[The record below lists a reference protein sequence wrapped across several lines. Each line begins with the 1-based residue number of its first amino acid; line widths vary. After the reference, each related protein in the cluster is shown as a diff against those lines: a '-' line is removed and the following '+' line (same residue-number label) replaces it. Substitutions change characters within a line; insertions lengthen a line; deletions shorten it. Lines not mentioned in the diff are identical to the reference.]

1 MGHGL
6 SPRIPAQC
14 PKWIKATRSGVTTR
28 GVSRTFPS
36 RGQGDLGE
44 KARSKLSK
52 GGYGQLPRRNL
63 SEATVGSG
71 PWHSTCGTQ
80 LAQPSWRMATQ
91 HSMRNKE
98 EETKPKNLFL
108 GYSSSME
115 LVGGQQLPV
124 RWGQVAFTSMGTTG
138 GQLLPGKWMGS
149 LWKLGPDPGARI
161 PLGDHLRPRA
171 RPTHCRASAPGRSP
185 QPPQLFSICSMSSS
199 PSREQ
204 RLFVQAPRPCQ
215 AAAGSP
221 FLQQSSSRLQ
231 PSDSSHD
238 RSSWQGK

>member
-1 MGHGL
+1 MLAEAWVILGAMGELMGPPFSQHNHQIPTQYEWLLVIPDL
-6 SPRIPAQC
+6 SPGPQKWDTDYPPESLQC

-52 GGYGQLPRRNL
+52 GGFGQLPRRNL

-71 PWHSTCGTQ
+71 PWHSACGMQ

-124 RWGQVAFTSMGTTG
+124 RWGQVAFPSMGT
-138 GQLLPGKWMGS
+138 
-149 LWKLGPDPGARI
+149 
-161 PLGDHLRPRA
+161 
-171 RPTHCRASAPGRSP
+171 
-185 QPPQLFSICSMSSS
+185 
-199 PSREQ
+199 
-204 RLFVQAPRPCQ
+204 
-215 AAAGSP
+215 AG
-221 FLQQSSSRLQ
+221 
-231 PSDSSHD
+231 
-238 RSSWQGK
+238 

>member
-1 MGHGL
+1 M
-6 SPRIPAQC
+6 
-14 PKWIKATRSGVTTR
+14 
-28 GVSRTFPS
+28 
-36 RGQGDLGE
+36 
-44 KARSKLSK
+44 
-52 GGYGQLPRRNL
+52 
-63 SEATVGSG
+63 GSG
-71 PWHSTCGTQ
+71 PWHSTCGMQ

-124 RWGQVAFTSMGTTG
+124 RWGQVAFPSMGTHRRVTAAPWEVDG
-138 GQLLPGKWMGS
+138 LHPLQS
-149 LWKLGPDPGARI
+149 L
-161 PLGDHLRPRA
+161 
-171 RPTHCRASAPGRSP
+171 CPGRSP

-204 RLFVQAPRPCQ
+204 RLFVPAPRPCQ

-231 PSDSSHD
+231 PSESSHD